1 MTRRRAS
8 RTLSIEG
15 GHIVCSACGQ
25 VVGVEGAPWKQ
36 QAALSVVPVH
46 AMAGASMT
54 AQPEVVLRRFS
65 CPGCGAL
72 LDTETAMPDD
82 PFLDD
87 VLDVQSAEKEG
98 AGHA

>member
-8 RTLSIEG
+8 RTLAIEA
-15 GHIVCSACGQ
+15 GHIVCSACGH

-36 QAALSVVPVH
+36 QAALSVVSVH
-46 AMAGASMT
+46 EMAGASMT
-54 AQPEVVLRRFS
+54 AQPEVVLRRFC

-87 VLDVQSAEKEG
+87 VLDVRPPERDGEASA
-98 AGHA
+98 

>member
-1 MTRRRAS
+1 VTRRRAS
-8 RTLSIEG
+8 RTLAIEA
-15 GHIVCSACGQ
+15 GHIVCSACGH
-25 VVGVEGAPWKQ
+25 VLGVEGAPWKQ
-36 QAALSVVPVH
+36 EAALSVVPVH

-87 VLDVQSAEKEG
+87 VLDAQPPEEG
-98 AGHA
+98 GAAHA

>member
-1 MTRRRAS
+1 
-8 RTLSIEG
+8 
-15 GHIVCSACGQ
+15 
-25 VVGVEGAPWKQ
+25 
-36 QAALSVVPVH
+36 
-46 AMAGASMT
+46 MAGASMT

-87 VLDVQSAEKEG
+87 VLDVRPPEKDGAASA
-98 AGHA
+98 